1 MWKDLLKQVKKERKE
16 FDEGTNGPARASEI
30 KEFKAEA
37 KERLEVVI
45 PDEYYAFLKVVN
57 GIEYNGCIIYGID
70 EESLEDDPEQE
81 ISGFI
86 ENNEGYR
93 MDIADEDDNY
103 TVIGESDM
111 SWYVYD
117 GDEDKYYILDNGDG
131 DVMEEVESF
140 DALIEAILK
149 ESLQ

>member
-1 MWKDLLKQVKKERKE
+1 
-16 FDEGTNGPARASEI
+16 
-30 KEFKAEA
+30 
-37 KERLEVVI
+37 
-45 PDEYYAFLKVVN
+45 
-57 GIEYNGCIIYGID
+57 
-70 EESLEDDPEQE
+70 
-81 ISGFI
+81 
-86 ENNEGYR
+86 
-93 MDIADEDDNY
+93 
-103 TVIGESDM
+103 M